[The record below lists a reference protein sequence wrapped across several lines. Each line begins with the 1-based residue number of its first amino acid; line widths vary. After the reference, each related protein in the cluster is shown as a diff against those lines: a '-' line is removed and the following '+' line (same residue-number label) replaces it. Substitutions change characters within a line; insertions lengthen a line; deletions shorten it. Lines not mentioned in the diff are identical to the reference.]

1 MLQLTHGRC
10 KEGAGVR
17 LPAWLYCKGYIKAAI
32 TVLVAVIVACGCQ
45 KQSDKSSQK
54 TNGRALRLATSTT
67 TVESGLLDR
76 LIPVFEKK
84 YGINVEM
91 LVGGSGEALQKARDG
106 FADVVLVH
114 SREEEDKFVSEGYGI
129 NRKDVMYNDF
139 IILGPPDDPI
149 HLKDEKDALSAFKA
163 ISDKKALF
171 ISRGK
176 NAGTHV
182 REKSLWK
189 LIDIKP
195 SGQWYVPESKDQ
207 LSMLKTASERKAY
220 CLADRS
226 TYLFNKE
233 KLNLPIVVEG
243 DKKLFNP
250 YGVIAVSPARIPGA
264 NLEAA
269 MKFIDFITS
278 VDGQEMICYYGKM
291 KYNKALFVPLSLNN
305 YTCQ

>member
-1 MLQLTHGRC
+1 M
-10 KEGAGVR
+10 R
-17 LPAWLYCKGYIKAAI
+17 LSAWLYCKGYIKAAI

-54 TNGRALRLATSTT
+54 TDGQALRLATSTT

-84 YGINVEM
+84 YGINVEI
-91 LVGGSGEALQKARDG
+91 LISGSGEALQKARDG

-149 HLKDEKDALSAFKA
+149 HLKEEKDALSAFKA

-176 NAGTHV
+176 NAGTHA

-189 LIDIKP
+189 LLDIKP
-195 SGQWYVPESKDQ
+195 SGQWYLSDSKDQ
-207 LSMLKTASERKAY
+207 LSMLRTASERKAY

-226 TYLFNKE
+226 SYLFNKGE
-233 KLNLPIVVEG
+233 LNLVIVMEG
-243 DKKLFNP
+243 DRKLFNP
-250 YGVIAVSPARIPGA
+250 YGVIAVSPAKVAGV
-264 NLEAA
+264 NFEAA

-278 VDGQEMICYYGKM
+278 VDGQEIICYYGKM
-291 KYNKALFVPLSLNN
+291 KYNKGLFIPLSLKN